1 MLCTLLSTPLTRYE
15 HVRNAYLIDESAMF
29 ASVQQ
34 EHDGDEKK
42 ECKEDDERYEDRQRE
57 RLDDG
62 GNWNDVGHVD
72 HHAEHPAQL
81 HTVQLPTHSQQH
93 CNSTNIH
100 TDTRSLQCFDAVGW
114 AARRASGL

>member
-15 HVRNAYLIDESAMF
+15 HVRNACLIDESAMF
-29 ASVQQ
+29 ASIQQ
-34 EHDGDEKK
+34 ERDGDEKK

-81 HTVQLPTHSQQH
+81 HAVQLPTHSQQH
-93 CNSTNIH
+93 CNSTTIH
-100 TDTRSLQCFDAVGW
+100 TDMRSLQCFDAVGW